1 MLLKVETKN
10 IQEQLADYCRTGIE
24 KPIAGTRSDRLP
36 HYRRLVYNVIKNTM
50 ESAFPITEEW
60 LAEEEWETLV
70 YDFFAQHQSQTPAV
84 WKLPKEFVEFVTE
97 SNYAETLHKPALNDL
112 LWFEWLEIEVHTMPD
127 TTEPIATSSAF
138 TSNAILTIN
147 PYFRIQQA
155 AYPIHLMHANDAA
168 KHHGQWFIL
177 LYREID
183 SGQVKFIRLS
193 ILHAVLLEK
202 LNEHAQSIQSL
213 LPVITSLF
221 GITDLQTTFDQLTT
235 FCQDMIKQGVLIITD

>member
-10 IQEQLADYCRTGIE
+10 IQEQLADYCRTGVE

-60 LAEEEWETLV
+60 LPSEEWETLV
-70 YDFFAQHQSQTPAV
+70 YDFFAQHQSQTPSV

-97 SNYAETLHKPALNDL
+97 TDYAETLHKPALNDL

-127 TTEPIATSSAF
+127 SREPISSSSTF
-138 TSNAILTIN
+138 TSNTPLTVN

-155 AYPIHLMHANDAA
+155 AYPIHLMHANEAA
-168 KHHGQWFIL
+168 KHQGQWFIL
-177 LYREID
+177 LYREIH
-183 SGQVKFIRLS
+183 SGRVKFIRLS
-193 ILHAVLLEK
+193 VLHAVLLEK
-202 LNEHAQSIQSL
+202 LSEQPQSLQSL
-213 LPVITSLF
+213 LPIITSLL
-221 GITDLQTTFDQLTT
+221 GITDLQKTCDHLAT
-235 FCQDMIKQGVLIITD
+235 FCQDMITKGVLIITD